1 MRIGSLI
8 LVVCAAV
15 AAGSCQSKQP
25 EPAAPAADQPP
36 YTTTATVKDIML
48 HIVDPAGD
56 MVWDSVATVIDKG
69 GIHETAPKTDEEW
82 FKVRSGLIMLIE
94 GSNLLM
100 IPGRKVA
107 RPGREVGDAGRRARA
122 VGDGR
127 VDRQGSRRLEPAREG
142 RCTTSRRACCKS
154 SRRRTRRSCSTSART
169 STGRARTATGSTG
182 IRTRRFPISPARSRR
197 RRPRRNDNARPV
209 QQDRPY
215 PSS

>member
-15 AAGSCQSKQP
+15 AAGSCQSTP
-25 EPAAPAADQPP
+25 VEPAAPVADQPP

-56 MVWDSVATVIDKG
+56 LVWDSVATVIDKG

-107 RPGREVGDAGRRARA
+107 RPGEKSDTPGVELEPSEMDELIAKDRAAWHQRAKTLHDVAQSMLDVVDKKDAQKLFDAGE
-122 VGDGR
+122 DI
-127 VDRQGSRRLEPAREG
+127 D
-142 RCTTSRRACCKS
+142 RACENCHRQYWYPNEKIPDFP
-154 SRRRTRRSCSTSART
+154 
-169 STGRARTATGSTG
+169 GST
-182 IRTRRFPISPARSRR
+182 
-197 RRPRRNDNARPV
+197 
-209 QQDRPY
+209 
-215 PSS
+215 PSSAPSSK

>member
-1 MRIGSLI
+1 MRIGSLL

-15 AAGSCQSKQP
+15 AAGSCQSKP
-25 EPAAPAADQPP
+25 VEPAAPAADQPP

-107 RPGREVGDAGRRARA
+107 RPGEKSDTPGVE
-122 VGDGR
+122 
-127 VDRQGSRRLEPAREG
+127 LEPSEMDELIAKDRAAWYQRAKALHDVAQSVLKVVEKKDAQKLFDVG
-142 RCTTSRRACCKS
+142 EDIDRACENCHRQYWYPNEKIPDFP
-154 SRRRTRRSCSTSART
+154 
-169 STGRARTATGSTG
+169 GST
-182 IRTRRFPISPARSRR
+182 
-197 RRPRRNDNARPV
+197 
-209 QQDRPY
+209 
-215 PSS
+215 PSSAPSSK